1 MVFRDA
7 AQRLAQCA
15 LLGMEQVGNM
25 QVIKA
30 QVPQAEMF
38 KYSSEL
44 RSRTGGRG
52 SFEMEFSHYEEV
64 PHLIAQKIIEAVKK
78 KEEEE

>member
-1 MVFRDA
+1 
-7 AQRLAQCA
+7 
-15 LLGMEQVGNM
+15 
-25 QVIKA
+25 
-30 QVPQAEMF
+30 MF

-64 PHLIAQKIIEAVKK
+64 PAQTAQRIIQDAKK
-78 KEEEE
+78 KPDEQ